1 MVRYSKLSKLHSERS
16 FLRANGR
23 AALVIALIITLFS
36 VQFSHAAV
44 PFNKGIPA
52 DRNESTLDYWTERL
66 AQHPISSEYEFR
78 QFDNDLN
85 TRIIA
90 LEQLLANPQTTISD
104 VSGPRYN
111 FLQLLELRRSI
122 FDQAP
127 PALRREIYGLGELGL
142 LSARTEIAVIG
153 LSSQTH
159 RFEFQQSIYNSDA
172 GWKLSAMI
180 EARLTGQFLLLFVAF
195 IIWRLRLVPKLQ
207 IAAVNSERRISR
219 WRSTLSWL
227 LLSMRRPLELLVLL
241 WAVMAIVTRE
251 LPRLDFSI
259 LHDALFWAFG
269 SFLAARL
276 IYTIGATEYR
286 RNHTLDRNARKRW
299 RVIFSVAVIAALVGF
314 GYDVAHDLGLA
325 KMTLETWYL
334 LALIPL
340 SLPLIIFH
348 CVVWREHIFETLSRV
363 DYQSVGIAQWCLRHQ
378 SGLSAWYV
386 VPIAASYLS
395 WQWLS
400 RSLLAVLA
408 ENPTFR
414 ILLSYLFK
422 VEVAKQVAKSEGE
435 EPKLLAISPSQKDE
449 IVRGPTEHIPVDEAL
464 SQRIR
469 ALINLNRS
477 TISLIHGARASG
489 KTALLKGLTTQ
500 EISPNGEAIGVRIV
514 DCPRGDFEQF
524 LEAMQSQV
532 FSNAQSASEVIAF
545 LRDGE
550 EQVICID
557 NAHRLVT
564 PTIGGLAE
572 FERLIRLI
580 RRSSDSIS
588 WVLTIDTA
596 AWRFIQ
602 RARGERFKF
611 DLEDRMPIWSAEEIQ
626 ALIDTTNSSLAL
638 RLSFDRLNLPRQF
651 DELVQPSDEE
661 LATLRFRRILSDYCG
676 GNPGIAL
683 QLWSESLFVDPS
695 EPTTFVVQ
703 VFDISRDGTIDNL
716 SVSLHL
722 VLRAILQLEL
732 AVRSDIENATK
743 CSSEEIIDA
752 LRLLGNL
759 SIVERTDQGFY
770 RVTWLWYREICS
782 LMQRKHL
789 LVMGE
794 LQK

>member
-1 MVRYSKLSKLHSERS
+1 MGRLSFVL
-16 FLRANGR
+16 
-23 AALVIALIITLFS
+23 ALLVTIILA
-36 VQFSHAAV
+36 QLSHAAV
-44 PFNKGIPA
+44 PLNLGIPL
-52 DRNESTLDYWTERL
+52 DRNENTLEYWTERL
-66 AQHPISSEYEFR
+66 AQQPPLTEFEFR
-78 QFDNDLN
+78 QFENDLN
-85 TRIIA
+85 SKIVE
-90 LEQLLANPQTTISD
+90 LEQYLADPQRTLNQVT
-104 VSGPRYN
+104 GLRRN
-111 FLQLLELRRSI
+111 FLRLLELRRGI
-122 FDQAP
+122 FEKSP
-127 PALRREIYGLGELGL
+127 PTLRREIYGLGELGL
-142 LSARTEIAVIG
+142 LSAKTELAIIR
-153 LSSQTH
+153 LSSKTR
-159 RFEFQQSIYNSDA
+159 RFEIQRSIYNSES
-172 GWKLSAMI
+172 GWQLSAMI
-180 EARLTGQFLLLFVAF
+180 EARLAGQLLLLIAVFM
-195 IIWRLRLVPKLQ
+195 IWRLRLVPKLQ
-207 IAAVNSERRISR
+207 VAAVNSERRISR

-227 LLSMRRPLELLVLL
+227 LLSMRRPLELLLVL
-241 WAVMAIVTRE
+241 WAVMNIVTRE

-276 IYTIGATEYR
+276 VYTIGANEYR

-299 RVIFSVAVIAALVGF
+299 RVIFSIALIGAAVGV
-314 GYDVAHDLGLA
+314 GYDAAHDLGLA

-334 LALIPL
+334 LALVPL

-348 CVVWREHIFETLSRV
+348 CIVWREHIFETLSRI
-363 DYQSVGIAQWCLRHQ
+363 DYQAVSVAQWCLRHQ

-400 RSLLAVLA
+400 RSVLAVLA

-422 VEVAKQVAKSEGE
+422 VEVAKQAAKSEGV
-435 EPKLLAISPSQKDE
+435 EPKLLAISSSQKDK
-449 IVRGPTEHIPVDEAL
+449 IVRGPTEHLPVDQDL
-464 SQRIR
+464 SLRIR
-469 ALINLNRS
+469 KLISLNRS

-489 KTALLKGLTTQ
+489 KTALLRGLSTQ
-500 EISPNGEAIGVRIV
+500 EISPNGEAISVRIV
-514 DCPRGDFEQF
+514 DCPRGDFEQL
-524 LEAMQSQV
+524 LEAMQSQI

-550 EQVICID
+550 EQVVCID

-580 RRSSDSIS
+580 RRSSGSIS

-611 DLEDRMPIWSAEEIQ
+611 DLEDRMPIWNAEEIQ
-626 ALIDTTNSSLAL
+626 ALIDTTNSSLGL
-638 RLSFDRLNLPRQF
+638 KLSFDRLNLPRQF

-661 LATLRFRRILSDYCG
+661 LATIRFRRILSDYCR

-703 VFDISRDGTIDNL
+703 VFDISRDGSIDNL

-722 VLRAILQLEL
+722 VLRSILQLEL

-743 CSSEEIIDA
+743 CSSEEVIDA

-759 SIVERTDQGFY
+759 SIVERTEQGFY